1 MCSLQFLDCVCA
13 NCTRCSRLF
22 NGPEFTSTTHHPQP
36 QTTCDMPPM
45 EQLDEHVGHHSIP
58 PALIAA
64 LILLVVLI
72 VLPNVFLAPTNPKD
86 KAD

>member
-1 MCSLQFLDCVCA
+1 
-13 NCTRCSRLF
+13 
-22 NGPEFTSTTHHPQP
+22 
-36 QTTCDMPPM
+36 MPPM

>member
-1 MCSLQFLDCVCA
+1 
-13 NCTRCSRLF
+13 
-22 NGPEFTSTTHHPQP
+22 
-36 QTTCDMPPM
+36 M
-45 EQLDEHVGHHSIP
+45 EPLIHVSDISHHSIP

>member
-1 MCSLQFLDCVCA
+1 
-13 NCTRCSRLF
+13 
-22 NGPEFTSTTHHPQP
+22 
-36 QTTCDMPPM
+36 M
-45 EQLDEHVGHHSIP
+45 EPLISDISHHSIP

-64 LILLVVLI
+64 LILLIVLI